1 MSATRKELIQKY
13 AHVSA
18 RLVYRAALFSL
29 CCRREFARLTAQG
42 LPPNEAAAQS
52 IAKYCG
58 LPASAGA
65 APGALHTAG
74 SASPTARDVPG
85 TSQGAGGTGGEPP
98 RTTTSP
104 VSAASS
110 DPVVGA
116 AAAVAGAGAGAGAGA
131 AAVAGAGGT
140 DASEDADE
148 PMTSDVGMPTVT
160 KSSRPSGVGIDLRD
174 LEDAVTQASASN
186 SCVAALVPWNMS
198 HMLTTFHTDQR
209 HRGYSAGW
217 HAVFLNRG
225 HEIQL
230 PQGSACAVTDTRGG
244 HTDMPVSVLQDG
256 DPDPSDEDSGRC
268 RRCSGVTHCMAAN
281 SCWMC
286 RCQSGLCC

>member
-29 CCRREFARLTAQG
+29 CCRREFVRLTAQG

-58 LPASAGA
+58 LPASARA

-104 VSAASS
+104 VSAPSS

-131 AAVAGAGGT
+131 AAVAAGGT

-148 PMTSDVGMPTVT
+148 PMTSDVGMPRSRYLAGFKR
-160 KSSRPSGVGIDLRD
+160 KSPKYKRNDLVRIKSERTQFYKGYRP
-174 LEDAVTQASASN
+174 
-186 SCVAALVPWNMS
+186 
-198 HMLTTFHTDQR
+198 TFND
-209 HRGYSAGW
+209 
-217 HAVFLNRG
+217 
-225 HEIQL
+225 EIFRI
-230 PQGSACAVTDTRGG
+230 VE
-244 HTDMPVSVLQDG
+244 V
-256 DPDPSDEDSGRC
+256 
-268 RRCSGVTHCMAAN
+268 
-281 SCWMC
+281 
-286 RCQSGLCC
+286 